1 MIDKKVDKI
10 KRKKRSRR
18 VNKLEYFDLEQGN
31 LYNFSGNYRSI
42 YSDNNIFQTNIIG
55 KLRRND
61 SFIFIK
67 GFVFRNNIVKTTRAF
82 KDRQETKLANL
93 KKKNKILSVE
103 KSPTSK
109 KIFNITYKSKSP
121 TFSGMFYIGYGDKFG
136 WINIVQMTKE
146 EIKEQFSRIH
156 ISTIK

>member
-1 MIDKKVDKI
+1 MIDKEVNKI

-18 VNKLEYFDLEQGN
+18 VNKLEYFDLEEGK
-31 LYNFSGNYRSI
+31 LYNFNGNYRSI
-42 YSDNNIFQTNIIG
+42 YNDNNIFQTNIIG
-55 KLRRND
+55 KLRRNH

-67 GFVFRNNIVKTTRAF
+67 GFAFRNNIVKTTRVF
-82 KDRQETKLANL
+82 IDRQEAKLTNL

-103 KSPTSK
+103 KSSTSK

-146 EIKEQFSRIH
+146 EIQEQFSRID